1 MTASEMLNEQ
11 GQVTPLL
18 WRDGVLFLLDQRLL
32 PTEERVIACH
42 QWQEV
47 ADAITGLAVRGAPA
61 IGIAAAYAMV
71 LASAADC
78 DLAEASNGLAATR
91 PTAVNLF
98 WALDRMGRRISEIQ
112 SKGYTQQERTA
123 QLLFE
128 AQRIAFEDFQ
138 MCQRIGTHGATL
150 LPERARVLTHC
161 NAGALAT
168 GGSGTALAVIRAAWR
183 QGRLAQVYADETRPL
198 LQGARLTAWEL
209 HREHIPVR
217 VICDNMAAH
226 MMSRG
231 MIDAVIVGTD
241 RVAANGDIA
250 NKIGTLGLSIL
261 CAHFGLPFYV
271 AAPSSTIDLSCPSG
285 MAIPIEARKAEEVTI
300 IGDRRMVP
308 EGVEVENPAFDVT
321 PARLIT
327 ALITENGII
336 SSPNQEALQAHLV
349 GGFQQTL
356 DNSRAQ
362 A

>member
-1 MTASEMLNEQ
+1 MNAPEMLNDA
-11 GQVTPLL
+11 GQVTPMI
-18 WRDGVLFLLDQRLL
+18 WRDGVLWILDQRLL
-32 PTEERVIACH
+32 PGEERVLECH
-42 QWQEV
+42 KWEEV
-47 ADAITGLAVRGAPA
+47 AEAIVGLAVRGAPA

-71 LASAADC
+71 LASASGC
-78 DLAEASNGLAATR
+78 DLEVARQGLAATR

-98 WALDRMGRRISEIQ
+98 WALDRMGRLISVLNSQ
-112 SKGYTQQERTA
+112 DYTQQERTSH
-123 QLLFE
+123 LLYE
-128 AQRIAFEDFQ
+128 AHRIAFEDKQ

-183 QGRLAQVYADETRPL
+183 QGRLSQVYADETRPL

-231 MIDAVIVGTD
+231 MVDAVIVGTD

-271 AAPSSTIDLSCPSG
+271 AAPSSTIDLGCPSG
-285 MAIPIEARKAEEVTI
+285 ADIPIEARKAEEVTV
-300 IGDRRMVP
+300 IGARRMVP

-321 PARLIT
+321 PARLVT

-336 SSPNQEALQAHLV
+336 SSPNQAALKAHLA
-349 GGFQQTL
+349 GGFQQTP
-356 DNSRAQ
+356 
-362 A
+362 